1 MDDIDRKIVAMLAED
16 ARRSIADIGAAVGL
30 STSAA
35 NERVRRLA
43 AGGAIRS
50 FTVDVDP
57 ETFGADILAFV
68 FVALGADADEAAFR
82 EFAASQQLVI
92 ECHHVTGGWSYLL
105 KIRVGSLLELEGFLS
120 LLKDGKFIAR
130 SETII
135 ALSSVV
141 PGTFTPREAP

>member
-1 MDDIDRKIVAMLAED
+1 MDDIDRKITTLLAQD
-16 ARRSIADIGAAVGL
+16 ARRSIADIGAEVGL

-43 AGGAIRS
+43 ASGSIRR

-57 ETFGADILAFV
+57 ETFGAPILAFV
-68 FVALGADADEAAFR
+68 FVALAADADEAAFR
-82 EFAASQQLVI
+82 GFVAGQALVL

-105 KIRVGSLLELEGFLS
+105 KIRVGSLPELEGFLS
-120 LLKDGKFIAR
+120 LLKDGRFIAR

-135 ALSSVV
+135 ALSSVL
-141 PGTFTPREAP
+141 PGTFTPRDAD

>member
-1 MDDIDRKIVAMLAED
+1 MLAED

-43 AGGAIRS
+43 GNGTIRR

-57 ETFGADILAFV
+57 EAFGAPILAFV
-68 FVALGADADEAAFR
+68 FVALAADTDEAAFR
-82 EFAASQQLVI
+82 SFVGEQPLVT

-105 KIRVGSLLELEGFLS
+105 KVRVGSLPELEGFLS
-120 LLKDGKFIAR
+120 RLKDGRFIAR

-135 ALSSVV
+135 ALSSVL
-141 PGTFTPREAP
+141 PGTFTPAPGAT